1 MLSLPAVL
9 PSILVPSGP
18 AAPLFLVAED
28 EDELRFVVV
37 HLLWEAFPRS
47 RVMAHANGQ
56 DALQDFDAYG
66 AHLVVSNHSMPVMD
80 GPTFVRQLRL
90 RSSSLP
96 ILMVSG
102 SPEARREGWEA
113 GIFCFL
119 DKDDLHSHL
128 IAAVRSLMEDPA
140 LCCANLPGPRQR
152 SSP

>member
-1 MLSLPAVL
+1 MP
-9 PSILVPSGP
+9 PSSPVSSDP

-28 EDELRFVVV
+28 EDDLRFVIV
-37 HLLWEAFPRS
+37 HLLREAFPRS
-47 RVMAHANGQ
+47 QVMAHANGQ

-80 GPTFVRQLRL
+80 GPTFVQQLRL

-102 SPEARREGWEA
+102 SPEARQEGWGA
-113 GIFCFL
+113 GISCFL

-128 IAAVRSLMEDPA
+128 ITAVRSLLKDPA
-140 LCCANLPGPRQR
+140 LCCANLPGLRQR
-152 SSP
+152 ASR

>member
-1 MLSLPAVL
+1 MPSLPAVP
-9 PSILVPSGP
+9 PSSLVSRDP
-18 AAPLFLVAED
+18 AELLFLVAED
-28 EDELRFVVV
+28 DDELRFVIV
-37 HLLWEAFPRS
+37 HLLREAFPRS

-56 DALQDFDAYG
+56 DALQDFDAHG

-102 SPEARREGWEA
+102 SPEARQEGWEA
-113 GIFCFL
+113 GISCFL

-128 IAAVRSLMEDPA
+128 IAAVRSLLKTPA
-140 LCCANLPGPRQR
+140 LCCANLPGLRQR
-152 SSP
+152 TSR